1 MHISMLA
8 AVFCCSVAII
18 LRSSQN
24 TPIDGKDMWKDTVI
38 VFSALFGLIFAGIT
52 MVKAWFGYGEM
63 CGDNDQSYDSL
74 ESGDGIP
81 FAQVAETKAH
91 EHERSMSARVAS
103 SRRNESAMHSA
114 RPESTKSYRDEDDIV
129 CGIDLEVTRAPFESH
144 SVKHPAGTFRIV
156 GLHRDGVCE
165 RQGACVVGD
174 VLATVDGKKLSGMR
188 LEQVEFFLLQPYRN
202 FFHASPSHG
211 MRYLFAEARLRQAS
225 DDVVFRFFLL
235 QVEALLTG
243 KAGTSIIL
251 GLYTDQVRDEK
262 HWPLINSRV
271 CARARAHAR
280 AFHLIFLTLRLLL
293 TDGMFTSLSLV
304 CSRGS
309 LSADMSCS
317 LPRLLQ
323 SEHPRGAQHA
333 QERAA
338 AARLCSP
345 NLAGIRRR
353 TEIDRCF

>member
-63 CGDNDQSYDSL
+63 CGDSDQSYDSL

-81 FAQVAETKAH
+81 FAHVVETKAN

-103 SRRNESAMHSA
+103 SRRNESTMQSA

-174 VLATVDGKKLSGMR
+174 VLATVDGKKVSGMR
-188 LEQVEFFLLQPYRN
+188 LE
-202 FFHASPSHG
+202 
-211 MRYLFAEARLRQAS
+211 
-225 DDVVFRFFLL
+225 

-251 GLYTDQVRDEK
+251 GLYTDQ
-262 HWPLINSRV
+262 SREPISRHV
-271 CARARAHAR
+271 VLAPSPSAIGASPRSTARS
-280 AFHLIFLTLRLLL
+280 
-293 TDGMFTSLSLV
+293 GKS
-304 CSRGS
+304 G
-309 LSADMSCS
+309 
-317 LPRLLQ
+317 
-323 SEHPRGAQHA
+323 
-333 QERAA
+333 
-338 AARLCSP
+338 
-345 NLAGIRRR
+345 RR
-353 TEIDRCF
+353 